1 MQVKLILILGLALVT
16 CMTGCST
23 STLPPLPLSAGQ
35 SSVPAPI
42 SAQSSVPAP
51 TKQAEHAGYTIGPED
66 VLTVAVYNQ
75 PDLSTRATVSPDG
88 SFSYP
93 LIGTVRAA
101 GLSTQQL
108 EKRMTEKLAEYL
120 VSPQVTVTM
129 EQVKSQQVNVV
140 GEVKTPGAYPLRR
153 DSTVLEVL
161 LQAGGATANAGGHV
175 LIVRAAG
182 GAHRDGTGAHSGS
195 KGEEV
200 TQVNLEEVLAGKS
213 PQRILVYSGDTV
225 YVQEKG
231 SVYVSGEVLRPGRY
245 PMEKETTVMKAITL
259 AGGFTPFAAKK
270 SVRVKRTVEGST
282 RDFQAQTDDV
292 LQSGDVLIVPASL
305 F

>member
-1 MQVKLILILGLALVT
+1 MQVKFILTLWLALVT
-16 CMTGCST
+16 WMTGCTST
-23 STLPPLPLSAGQ
+23 STLPPLPAATVQ
-35 SSVPAPI
+35 SSAPAP
-42 SAQSSVPAP
+42 SMPTPAKP
-51 TKQAEHAGYTIGPED
+51 AENAGYALGPED
-66 VLTVAVYNQ
+66 VLTITVYNQ

-93 LIGTVRAA
+93 LIGTVQAA
-101 GLSTQQL
+101 GLSPQQL
-108 EKRMTEKLAEYL
+108 EKRMMEKLAEYL

-129 EQVKSQQVNVV
+129 EQVKSQQVNVI
-140 GEVKTPGAYPLRR
+140 GEVKTPGTYPLRR
-153 DSTVLEVL
+153 ESTLLEVL
-161 LQAGGATANAGGHV
+161 LQAGGATANAGGNV
-175 LIVRAAG
+175 LVVRTAG
-182 GAHRDGTGAHSGS
+182 ANKDGQGANKGS
-195 KGEEV
+195 QGEAV

-282 RDFQAQTDDV
+282 RDFQAQTDDI
-292 LQSGDVLIVPASL
+292 LQAGDVLIVPASL